1 MYQGQ
6 CAFSGLMV
14 PRGSGL
20 HKVGNDNKVVFAWGK
35 REHNYIEKKISPRSV
50 KWTEGSRAFFN
61 KTHKDTGD
69 KSEFIPI
76 TKIVRG
82 FAHIPK
88 SLIADTQETAKPAE
102 GRHSAVGKKGEKV
115 FKNSNMKASGF
126 RK

>member
-1 MYQGQ
+1 MNQGQ
-6 CAFSGLMV
+6 CTFSGLMV

-20 HKVGNDNKVVFAWGK
+20 HRVGVDGKVTFAWGK
-35 REHNYIEKKISPRSV
+35 KEHGYIERAVSPRSI

-61 KTHKDTGD
+61 KTHKDEGA
-69 KSEFIPI
+69 KAEFVPI

-88 SLIADTQETAKPAE
+88 SLIAENPKTAEKKPAY
-102 GRHSAVGKKGEKV
+102 GAKNEKV
-115 FKNSNMKASGF
+115 TKSQNMS